1 MTASSSVVL
10 ARPLPFDQHLA
21 RYAAAD
27 LFRDTSPYNAH
38 TTACEAL
45 WSGLPVVTCTGE
57 GMTSRIAGGL
67 LTSLGLGELVTH
79 TLVDYEA
86 LAHRLAASPAELAA
100 IRSRL
105 TEEER
110 HRALFGPRRY
120 CRFLE
125 AAFEAMH
132 TRHRQGLLPE
142 SFDVSA
148 ACESA
153 SR

>member
-1 MTASSSVVL
+1 
-10 ARPLPFDQHLA
+10 
-21 RYAAAD
+21 
-27 LFRDTSPYNAH
+27 
-38 TTACEAL
+38 
-45 WSGLPVVTCTGE
+45 
-57 GMTSRIAGGL
+57 
-67 LTSLGLGELVTH
+67 
-79 TLVDYEA
+79 
-86 LAHRLAASPAELAA
+86 LAA

>member
-27 LFRDTSPYNAH
+27 LLRDTSPYNEH

-45 WSGLPVVTCTGE
+45 WSGLPIVTCTSE

-79 TLVDYEA
+79 TLVD
-86 LAHRLAASPAELAA
+86 
-100 IRSRL
+100 
-105 TEEER
+105 
-110 HRALFGPRRY
+110 
-120 CRFLE
+120 
-125 AAFEAMH
+125 
-132 TRHRQGLLPE
+132 
-142 SFDVSA
+142 
-148 ACESA
+148 
-153 SR
+153 